1 MAEAILKYDLN
12 DSDDTMAHMRA
23 VKSLDMALA
32 LWEIK
37 YNTKKSIAYALEGK
51 DYKGESIS
59 NYDVLDMV
67 YEWIHE
73 ILDEH
78 NKSNISNITFPEP
91 LYGAHDDPTDIPKLR

>member
-32 LWEIK
+32 LWDITH
-37 YNTKKSIAYALEGK
+37 NTKKRIEWSLESK
-51 DYKGESIS
+51 ELNKYE
-59 NYDVLDMV
+59 VLDLV
-67 YEWIHE
+67 YERIYE

-78 NKSNISNITFPEP
+78 NIK
-91 LYGAHDDPTDIPKLR
+91 LDDLII

>member
-32 LWEIK
+32 LWDITH
-37 YNTKKSIAYALEGK
+37 NTKKSIEWSLEGK
-51 DYKGESIS
+51 ELDKYE
-59 NYDVLDMV
+59 VLDMV
-67 YEWIHE
+67 YERIYE

-78 NKSNISNITFPEP
+78 NIKM
-91 LYGAHDDPTDIPKLR
+91 DDLII

>member
-12 DSDDTMAHMRA
+12 DTDDAMAHMRA

-37 YNTKKSIAYALEGK
+37 YNTKKAIGYTLEGK
-51 DYKGESIS
+51 DIKGESVS

-67 YEWIHE
+67 YERIYE

-78 NKSNISNITFPEP
+78 NIKM
-91 LYGAHDDPTDIPKLR
+91 DDLII